1 MITISRTSRLRSRA
15 AVIAA
20 AAVGLATALAAPT
33 AASALSPGLQL
44 CPPTVQKIGTAYSED
59 FFDSHEGTFDV
70 SIIGGAL
77 PPGISIYNPG
87 WAGRYQGT
95 PTQKG
100 SYQFTYQTVDT
111 NHGDVQSKT
120 CRVDVVAADSIL
132 QRMDGDD
139 RYDVAANL
147 ALQMLAYGPTEK
159 GGIVYLASGEN
170 FSDALSA
177 SAVAAQHD
185 APLLLTSAGHLPAQT
200 SRMITIL
207 ESTQIVVVGGENSIN
222 ASVVAELT
230 ALRSGASITRIAGAD
245 RFEVSRNLISDT
257 RFGAMPSTKLYV
269 ATGLKFPDAL
279 SASPAAAKAKTPVL
293 LVNGGATE
301 LSAAEKTLLTGRG
314 VKSATVFG
322 GEDTL
327 SAGVA
332 SSIKT
337 VTGAVNRIEGDDRFI
352 VSANV
357 TAANYTSPADT
368 IYFATGA
375 TYPDA
380 LAGGVLAGVKGAPI
394 LLTQKSCVAQEV
406 ADQVRALKPKHIV
419 LLGGPNS
426 LDANLENL
434 PVC

>member
-1 MITISRTSRLRSRA
+1 MNTIFETRRLRSRA
-15 AVIAA
+15 AVITTAV
-20 AAVGLATALAAPT
+20 VGLTTALAAPT

-44 CPPTVQKIGTAYSED
+44 CPPTVQKVGTPYAED

-70 SIIGGAL
+70 SIIGGSL

-95 PTQKG
+95 PTQQG
-100 SYQFTYQTVDT
+100 SYQFTYQTVDS
-111 NHGDVQSKT
+111 NHGDVQSMT
-120 CRVDVVAADSIL
+120 CRVDVVAANSVLERI
-132 QRMDGDD
+132 DGAD
-139 RYDVAANL
+139 RYDVAANI
-147 ALQMLAYGPTEK
+147 ATQMLAYGPTKK
-159 GGIVYLASGEN
+159 GGIVYVASGEN
-170 FSDALSA
+170 FADALSA
-177 SAVAAQHD
+177 SAVSAQHD
-185 APLLLTSAGHLPAQT
+185 APLLLTTTGHLPERT

-207 ESTQIVVVGGENSIN
+207 ESTQIVVVGGENSVS
-222 ASVVAELT
+222 AAVVAELQK
-230 ALRSGASITRIAGAD
+230 LEPGSKVSRIGGAD

-257 RFGAMPSTKLYV
+257 TFGAMPSTKLYV

-279 SASPAAAKAKTPVL
+279 SASPAAVKAKTPVL
-293 LVNGGATE
+293 LVNGNAIE
-301 LSAAEKTLLTGRG
+301 LNTAEKALLTARG
-314 VKSATVFG
+314 VTTATVFG

-332 SSIKT
+332 TSIKS

-352 VSANV
+352 VSANI
-357 TAANYTSPADT
+357 TAANYTSPIDT

-375 TYPDA
+375 NYPDA
-380 LAGGVLAGVKGAPI
+380 LAGGVLAGLKGSPI